1 MSNYPSPYTPPGP
14 QLPMNFDYYQPQ
26 DDVMG
31 PARRAGFLLFLL
43 AGFALVGAL
52 GCGAAGAMFPQ
63 LIQERPDM
71 LDRLQRIPEMT
82 PGLIRTMFFVGA
94 GIMLIVGVAQVILG
108 IFVRRASK
116 AAVIVAMILAIVAIL
131 WLLLNVLTALRSVA
145 GDPSAA
151 LGVCI
156 AAIPLSLYALLLV
169 WLIGALKSAGAMQ
182 TIRDQ
187 YAAQYWQHA
196 YQQQMYQQQTGAYPP
211 QPPQE
216 PPPTSSR
223 T

>member
-26 DDVMG
+26 GDVMG
-31 PARRAGFLLFLL
+31 PARQAGFLLFLL
-43 AGFALVGAL
+43 AGLTLVCALACGGMGAL
-52 GCGAAGAMFPQ
+52 FPR
-63 LIQERPDM
+63 LIDQHPEVFEK
-71 LDRLQRIPEMT
+71 LQRIPDAT
-82 PGLIRTMFFVGA
+82 PGLIRTVFFVAAGVMLVMGA
-94 GIMLIVGVAQVILG
+94 AQVVLG
-108 IFVRRASK
+108 IYVRRASK
-116 AAVIVAMILAIVAIL
+116 AAIIVALILAIITIGWIA
-131 WLLLNVLTALRSVA
+131 LNALGSLST
-145 GDPSAA
+145 DPSSIV
-151 LGVCI
+151 GICI
-156 AAIPLSLYALLLV
+156 MAIPLSLYVLLVV
-169 WLIGALKSAGAMQ
+169 WLIAALKSASAVQ
-182 TIRDQ
+182 TARDQ